1 MAKLVLTLLLLL
13 ISAVSPSRKIEGNR
27 IISSDPRLV
36 IDVTSGLKFIGRFEG
51 DIRDAAHYERIVFA
65 DADANG
71 NIHRLWIAQFESML
85 PGHRG
90 SYDSKMNNRV
100 QIGPLAFD
108 QQVGRYSF
116 SRSIASKPGGE
127 AEKTKQ
133 FLVGRGLVLDD
144 DLTVAR
150 FETHTDAQNRS
161 ELLIFYWEHG
171 GDLNTFAEKAKG
183 TFAIHMR

>member
-1 MAKLVLTLLLLL
+1 MTFVT
-13 ISAVSPSRKIEGNR
+13 RR
-27 IISSDPRLV
+27 ITR
-36 IDVTSGLKFIGRFEG
+36 
-51 DIRDAAHYERIVFA
+51 VFA
-65 DADANG
+65 DADAKG
-71 NIHRLWIAQFESML
+71 NIHRMWIAQFEQML

-90 SYDSKMNNRV
+90 SYDSKINNRV

-127 AEKTKQ
+127 ADKTKQ
-133 FLVGRGLVLDD
+133 FLLGRGLRLDD

-161 ELLIFYWEHG
+161 ELLIFYWEPG
-171 GDLNTFAEKAKG
+171 GDLNTFAQKARS
-183 TFAIHMR
+183 TFAIHTQ

>member
-1 MAKLVLTLLLLL
+1 MANLILTLLLML
-13 ISAVSPSRKIEGNR
+13 ISAVSTSRKIEGNR
-27 IISSDPRLV
+27 IMSSEPRVV
-36 IDVTSGLKFIGRFEG
+36 IDIQPGLKFIGRFEG

-90 SYDSKMNNRV
+90 SYDSKINNRV

-116 SRSIASKPGGE
+116 RQSIASKPGGE
-127 AEKTKQ
+127 AEKTNQ
-133 FLVGRGLVLDD
+133 FLLGRGLHLDD
-144 DLTVAR
+144 NLTVAR

-161 ELLIFYWEHG
+161 ELLIFYWEPA
-171 GDLNTFAEKAKG
+171 GDVNTFAEKAKRA
-183 TFAIHMR
+183 FAIHAQ